1 MAPDTSSAAP
11 AIRPPARRT
20 KSQPVATPITSVVAN
35 TAPRPT
41 VRRTKPQPAVSPVA
55 DLAPALTLAI
65 DIGGTGLK
73 AAVLDESGAMK
84 SERVR
89 IETTYP
95 MTPTKLVEDLTA
107 LVKTIGAFDRISAGF
122 PGVVRDGLILSA
134 PHFITKTGPG
144 SKIDP
149 KLVDAWRRFDLAA
162 ALTAAL
168 GKPARLANDADLQG
182 CAVVSGKGLELVI
195 TLGTGCGT
203 AVFRDG
209 HSSIHLELAHHP
221 FRNGQTYDE
230 QLGEPTRKKISA
242 KKWNMRVAKAI
253 AILDALFL
261 PDHIYIGG
269 GNAIR
274 LKVDLPAH
282 ATTVD
287 NTAGI
292 LGGIKLW
299 DSDAL

>member
-1 MAPDTSSAAP
+1 MPPDPSPAAP
-11 AIRPPARRT
+11 AKRTTARRSNPT
-20 KSQPVATPITSVVAN
+20 AAATPAAA
-35 TAPRPT
+35 APG
-41 VRRTKPQPAVSPVA
+41 
-55 DLAPALTLAI
+55 ALTLAI

-73 AAVLDESGAMK
+73 AAVLDETGAMK

-95 MTPTKLVEDLTA
+95 MTPTKLVADLTG
-107 LVKTIGAFDRISAGF
+107 LVKAIGAFDRISAGF

-134 PHFITKTGPG
+134 PHFVTKTGPG
-144 SKIDP
+144 SKTDP
-149 KLVDAWRRFDLAA
+149 KLVDAWKRFDLTA

-230 QLGEPTRKKISA
+230 QLGELTRKKISSE
-242 KKWNMRVAKAI
+242 KWDMRVAKAI
-253 AILDALFL
+253 ATLDALFL

-269 GNAIR
+269 GNATR
-274 LKVDLPAH
+274 LKIKLPAH
-282 ATTVD
+282 ATTID

-299 DSDAL
+299 DGNAL

>member
-1 MAPDTSSAAP
+1 MPPDTKPAAP
-11 AIRPPARRT
+11 APRATTRQTTSKPASTSTSRPA
-20 KSQPVATPITSVVAN
+20 Q
-35 TAPRPT
+35 
-41 VRRTKPQPAVSPVA
+41 
-55 DLAPALTLAI
+55 LLTLAI

-73 AAVLDESGAMK
+73 AAVLDETGAMK

-95 MTPTKLVEDLTA
+95 MTPTKLVADLA
-107 LVKTIGAFDRISAGF
+107 GLVKKIGDFDRISAGF

-134 PHFITKTGPG
+134 PHFVTKKGPG
-144 SKIDP
+144 SKTDP
-149 KLVDAWRRFDLAA
+149 KLVDAWKRFDLTT
-162 ALTAAL
+162 ALTTSL
-168 GKPARLANDADLQG
+168 GKPVRLANDADLQG

-230 QLGEPTRKKISA
+230 QLGELARTNIST

-253 AILDALFL
+253 ATLDALFL

-269 GNAIR
+269 GNATR
-274 LKVDLPAH
+274 LKIDLPAH
-282 ATTVD
+282 ATTID

-299 DSDAL
+299 DSNAL